1 MTSFLVHG
9 TLSPSVSDTHVGVF
23 LRKNDITSLAKSG
36 ACINKPVRIEHGN
49 TDVGV
54 VISAWE
60 HDGKLDCVFKLNND
74 SIESLLAR
82 GFVQSGC
89 CPELSLG
96 YSVVMENSEQGLTGG
111 YKEVNEISIVKKG
124 ARHSCHIH
132 GFKK

>member
-96 YSVVMENSEQGLTGG
+96 YVFFLPLL
-111 YKEVNEISIVKKG
+111 
-124 ARHSCHIH
+124 
-132 GFKK
+132 